1 VVDRLSIALL
11 HLDIRYGRMAEN
23 RAELAACAE
32 KAAGMGAKLIVAPEL
47 AVSGYSFDSR
57 EEVAPYAETLTG
69 ETVALM
75 RRIALHYGVYFCAGF
90 AERDPATGIH
100 YNSACVV
107 GPDGKLT
114 ALHRKIASERRW
126 ARPGSFS
133 LSSVFDSPWGRI
145 GALICA
151 DSYFGLLPRS
161 MALHGVDLLLI
172 LANWPPSG
180 LDPRRVWRARALE
193 NGVGVIACNRTG
205 VDRRMDCRDCS
216 SYAVTP
222 RGDVLLDESGESSR
236 IWIVSY
242 PLEGG
247 AFGAERRR
255 AAMAGRSPEEFE
267 ALCLDVNGLADFS
280 GLWNLPAGGGMEIRC
295 MVPEGPKG
303 ADFSSAAR
311 KMAHEASTPTLIVLP
326 GNIASIPQ
334 LEAIFP
340 NNGAAPVAF
349 LTEEET
355 PDGPSLHFLSAERSV
370 VLPPWE
376 GATMVDFGPAR
387 IGVARADRLR
397 HPEIVVALSKQGCD
411 VIATCAS
418 ALTDDDRLLF
428 GVKSLERAVIAVCAP
443 DGAVICEPPAGHAPW
458 KETAIH
464 GPGECAARIH
474 TAPLRS
480 KHFMDRVDMEV
491 LLQR

>member
-11 HLDIRYGRMAEN
+11 HLDIQYGRMAEN

-69 ETVALM
+69 ETVELM
-75 RRIALHYGVYFCAGF
+75 RRIALHHGIYFCAGF

-172 LANWPPSG
+172 PANWPPSG

-193 NGVGVIACNRTG
+193 NGFGVIACNRTG
-205 VDRRMDCRDCS
+205 VDRRMDCRSCA

-247 AFGAERRR
+247 VFGAERRR

-267 ALCLDVNGLADFS
+267 ALCLDVNGLADFP
-280 GLWNLPAGGGMEIRC
+280 GLWGLPPDGGMEVRC
-295 MVPEGPKG
+295 MVLDRAE
-303 ADFSSAAR
+303 ANFHSAVEKAA
-311 KMAHEASTPTLIVLP
+311 KEASMPTLIVLP
-326 GNIASIPQ
+326 KGAVLLSE
-334 LEAIFP
+334 LEALLWRD
-340 NNGAAPVAF
+340 GTAPVAF

-355 PDGPSLHFLSAERSV
+355 PDGPELHFLSAERNV

-411 VIATCAS
+411 VIATCAP

-428 GVKSLERAVIAVCAP
+428 GVKTLEKTVIAACAP
-443 DGAVICEPPAGHAPW
+443 DGAVICEPPAGHSPW

-474 TAPLRS
+474 TGPLRS